1 MISDHWRDKYPNPP
15 LNPWQG
21 MPFSGGYYL
30 TAEQWNEYLDLKT
43 KAEKYD
49 RDTGQPD
56 CVKPEVDAWE
66 KAIEAYLKKVGLL
79 PNDPHP

>member
-1 MISDHWRDKYPNPP
+1 MISDHWRDNYPTPPQTFSWPP
-15 LNPWQG
+15 LNGVYISSEQW
-21 MPFSGGYYL
+21 SEYL
-30 TAEQWNEYLDLKT
+30 TLKA

-66 KAIEAYLKKVGLL
+66 KQIETYLKKVGLL
-79 PNDPHP
+79 PNDQHP